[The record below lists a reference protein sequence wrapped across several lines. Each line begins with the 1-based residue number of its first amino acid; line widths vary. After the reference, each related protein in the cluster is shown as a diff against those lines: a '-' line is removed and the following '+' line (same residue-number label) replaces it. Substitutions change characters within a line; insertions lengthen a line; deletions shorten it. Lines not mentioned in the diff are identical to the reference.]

1 VVRNNCSPIG
11 GQEGTK
17 HSIGEIEKYLLEMSS
32 NDVSLIY
39 EPNLARVKGRGDLH
53 LGILFENMRRT
64 GFEFELSPPQ
74 VLFK

>member
-1 VVRNNCSPIG
+1 
-11 GQEGTK
+11 
-17 HSIGEIEKYLLEMSS
+17 MSS